1 MESTNNNTNNNNN
14 ILDLRKP
21 QGLDDFN
28 VSIDQTES
36 SNPTEIEKKHVY
48 EVYDKI
54 ATHFSHTRYKPWP
67 LVAEF
72 LNALSNDSLVLDIGC
87 GNGKYL
93 PVNNNVYMFGTDRS
107 ENLLKICN
115 EKIINAN
122 LFVADSLYLPIRSN
136 SFDAAISIAVVH
148 HFSNDLLRLKALKEI
163 HRILKINGK
172 FLIYVWALEQT
183 EKKFTKQDNFVPW
196 HLQQKWEND
205 VKVETMES
213 GPKIVKEEKINCT
226 VYQRYYHVF
235 KKGEIENLIEKIS
248 GLEIEK
254 SYFDHAN
261 WCCIV
266 KKIK

>member
-1 MESTNNNTNNNNN
+1 MESNNNTNNINN
-14 ILDLRKP
+14 LRKV

-36 SNPTEIEKKHVY
+36 SIPTEIEKKHVY

-54 ATHFSHTRYKPWP
+54 ATHFSLTRYKPWP

-72 LNALSNDSLVLDIGC
+72 LNSLSDDSFVLDIGC

-93 PVNNNVYMFGTDRS
+93 SVNNNVFMFGTDRS

-115 EKIINAN
+115 EKIVSAN

-136 SFDAAISIAVVH
+136 IFDAAISIAVVH

-235 KKGEIENLIEKIS
+235 KKGEIENLIEKIP